1 MGEELLHC
9 CRIPF
14 RMLILKC
21 FRPLAISKCS
31 FGQFYWQ
38 HLHLQDIINW
48 ITCKRLKRT
57 LIVSS
62 GDESWKVC
70 NFLDEK
76 LGCLGIGL
84 TANKASISWAVKS
97 RQWTVL
103 PREIITRNFLEEI
116 ITRNFFSVNL
126 QQKLHSVQ
134 VAFYSLINN
143 NKRSSV
149 SFSLSKTKPAFCNL
163 LLQSWQV
170 IQDLNKNNR
179 DKSVS
184 AQ

>member
-1 MGEELLHC
+1 MGEELKHC

-48 ITCKRLKRT
+48 ITCKRLKRA
-57 LIVSS
+57 LIVKS

-103 PREIITRNFLEEI
+103 PREIITRNFFAAGNYHKKFLLRQFTTEAAQCSSC
-116 ITRNFFSVNL
+116 FLLSHK
-126 QQKLHSVQ
+126 QQ
-134 VAFYSLINN
+134 
-143 NKRSSV
+143 
-149 SFSLSKTKPAFCNL
+149 
-163 LLQSWQV
+163 
-170 IQDLNKNNR
+170 
-179 DKSVS
+179 
-184 AQ
+184 

>member
-1 MGEELLHC
+1 MQC

-48 ITCKRLKRT
+48 ITCKRLKRA
-57 LIVSS
+57 LIVKS

-103 PREIITRNFLEEI
+103 PREI

-170 IQDLNKNNR
+170 IQDLNKNNSDESISMKLKE
-179 DKSVS
+179 DKTSLK
-184 AQ
+184 